1 MKKRLLF
8 VLSLALVLCGSFWS
22 CSADDPAMP
31 MDGAKTSLL
40 NEFLNSDYGIATLE
54 NHGLTI
60 TNLDLKNSTS
70 DFFKSKVVT
79 AFAIP
84 IIENGRITGK
94 LNAFIVPGD
103 DSYRAIVE
111 KWENLSDKEY
121 SVTITTGYGMY
132 LATVGIV
139 NDGKRRTQKI
149 MDIASYNDAEEI
161 LKSRSSKLAE
171 ESWWACT
178 TRVYQTAK
186 QACNGDSQ
194 CDFLC
199 DLVDL
204 AGGCTISM
212 AAAAAIVCV

>member
-8 VLSLALVLCGSFWS
+8 VLSLALVLCGSLWS
-22 CSADDPAMP
+22 CSDDGPAMP
-31 MDGAKTSLL
+31 TDGSKTSLL
-40 NEFLNSDYGIATLE
+40 NEFLNSEYGIATLE

-60 TNLDLKNSTS
+60 ANLDLKNSTS
-70 DFFKSKVVT
+70 DFFKSKGAT

-94 LNAFIVPGD
+94 LNAFIVSGD

-111 KWENLSDKEY
+111 KWENPSDKEY

-139 NDGKRRTQKI
+139 HDGKRKTQKI
-149 MDIASYNDAEEI
+149 MDIASYNDAEKNP
-161 LKSRSSKLAE
+161 KSRSSNLAE
-171 ESWWACT
+171 EGWWACT
-178 TRVYQTAK
+178 TRVYKTAK

-212 AAAAAIVCV
+212 AAAAAIACV